1 MESEEFMLL
10 PVNQLID
17 IISSEELNVQSE
29 ELVFNAVMAWV
40 RHNVAERRQHLS
52 AVSDSHFLLCSC
64 CTVCSVP
71 VILLGLGRF
80 DHFHFRFGFG
90 QFLTKNRGLGFASV
104 RFQYANC
111 DIYFKATTARCRRR
125 VAG

>member
-40 RHNVAERRQHLS
+40 RHNVTERRQHLS
-52 AVSDSHFLLCSC
+52 AASDLHLLCYWCEPTHCRMLEDASDCMTHCATLSHFQI
-64 CTVCSVP
+64 
-71 VILLGLGRF
+71 ILLNLR
-80 DHFHFRFGFG
+80 
-90 QFLTKNRGLGFASV
+90 
-104 RFQYANC
+104 
-111 DIYFKATTARCRRR
+111 
-125 VAG
+125 

>member
-40 RHNVAERRQHLS
+40 RHNVTERRQHLS
-52 AVSDSHFLLCSC
+52 AASDLHLLCW
-64 CTVCSVP
+64 
-71 VILLGLGRF
+71 
-80 DHFHFRFGFG
+80 
-90 QFLTKNRGLGFASV
+90 
-104 RFQYANC
+104 
-111 DIYFKATTARCRRR
+111 
-125 VAG
+125 

>member
-1 MESEEFMLL
+1 MLL

-52 AVSDSHFLLCSC
+52 AVSDYTCHASVAVICSAQDFPQ
-64 CTVCSVP
+64 CTEFFTAPNTTESCKMPQNYAALQNQLNEFRPSCSLVQTQLWYHA
-71 VILLGLGRF
+71 VIIFVVSILL
-80 DHFHFRFGFG
+80 
-90 QFLTKNRGLGFASV
+90 
-104 RFQYANC
+104 
-111 DIYFKATTARCRRR
+111 
-125 VAG
+125 

>member
-1 MESEEFMLL
+1 MLL

-52 AVSDSHFLLCSC
+52 AVSDLQLLLSC
-64 CTVCSVP
+64 CTVCSVGDLRNQSLYCTAESAEYSH
-71 VILLGLGRF
+71 ICLLV
-80 DHFHFRFGFG
+80 H
-90 QFLTKNRGLGFASV
+90 QT
-104 RFQYANC
+104 Y
-111 DIYFKATTARCRRR
+111 RC
-125 VAG
+125 

>member
-40 RHNVAERRQHLS
+40 RHNVTERRQHLS
-52 AVSDSHFLLCSC
+52 AVCLL
-64 CTVCSVP
+64 TYKQQDIEKPKSV
-71 VILLGLGRF
+71 
-80 DHFHFRFGFG
+80 
-90 QFLTKNRGLGFASV
+90 
-104 RFQYANC
+104 
-111 DIYFKATTARCRRR
+111 
-125 VAG
+125 